1 MTPKLQQEPVPV
13 TVEFLSG
20 GGETSKDVV
29 RPEKMVNNDNL
40 SRQWKA
46 LGVTNG

>member
-1 MTPKLQQEPVPV
+1 M

-29 RPEKMVNNDNL
+29 RRVGKWTETLEVIGASAVLALEKD
-40 SRQWKA
+40 
-46 LGVTNG
+46 

>member
-1 MTPKLQQEPVPV
+1 M

-29 RPEKMVNNDNL
+29 RRVGKWMETPEAFGVSAVL
-40 SRQWKA
+40 A
-46 LGVTNG
+46 LEKD

>member
-1 MTPKLQQEPVPV
+1 M

-40 SRQWKA
+40 CKHGKA
-46 LGVTNG
+46 LGITNG